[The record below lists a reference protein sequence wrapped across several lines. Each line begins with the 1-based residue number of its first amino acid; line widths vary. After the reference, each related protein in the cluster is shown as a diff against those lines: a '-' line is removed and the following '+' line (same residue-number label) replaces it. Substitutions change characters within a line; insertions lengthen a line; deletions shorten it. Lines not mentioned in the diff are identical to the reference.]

1 MHLNAL
7 YSPNQKK
14 KTILETVKIATEDG
28 YYFKRLILCEMDR
41 INNQNYWN
49 RPGMVKA
56 VSGVGS
62 GGSFSYY

>member
-28 YYFKRLILCEMDR
+28 YYFKRLI
-41 INNQNYWN
+41 
-49 RPGMVKA
+49 
-56 VSGVGS
+56 
-62 GGSFSYY
+62 